1 MNKSKKCQ
9 KIIYVAPEKSS
20 KINKGNPKFISDS
33 KSSVLRV
40 AFKIAMLSLDER
52 SVKARNFF
60 VLSYNWMYDGAME
73 GN

>member
-1 MNKSKKCQ
+1 MNKSKKIYIYQ
-9 KIIYVAPEKSS
+9 KIINVAPEKSP
-20 KINKGNPKFISDS
+20 KLIKVTKFISDS

-60 VLSYNWMYDGAME
+60 VLSYN
-73 GN
+73 